1 MNVGFIG
8 LGRMGTAM
16 VRRLLSAGHAVTVY
30 NRTLAKAQPLA
41 ADGATVAA
49 NLADASRGDV
59 VVTMLADD
67 AAVEHAVFDPAG
79 IVGQLRTGAVH
90 ISSST
95 ISVALA
101 QRLAAAHA
109 AASQEFVSAPVF
121 GRPDAAAAGRLF
133 VIAAGRPAA
142 IGVARPVFE
151 AIGQRTF
158 VVSEQAQAA
167 NVVKLCGNFM
177 IACAIETLGEALA
190 LAAKSG
196 VDQSTLVDVM
206 TSTLFDAPVFK
217 TYGALIADRRFEPA
231 GFEAPLGLKD
241 VRLALA
247 AAEDARVP
255 MPFASVLRDR
265 FLALLAHGGDRLDWS
280 AIGRLPAIDA
290 GVADHKRPG

>member
-1 MNVGFIG
+1 MVTVSTDEICQKETTMNIGFIG
-8 LGRMGTAM
+8 LGRMGTGM
-16 VRRLLSAGHAVTVY
+16 VRRLLGAGHAVTVY

-67 AAVEHAVFDPAG
+67 AAVEHAVFDPG
-79 IVGQLRTGAVH
+79 GVVGQLRAGAVH

-101 QRLAAAHA
+101 QRLVAAHA
-109 AASQEFVSAPVF
+109 ASSQQFVSAPVF

-133 VIAAGRPAA
+133 VVAAGPPAA
-142 IGVARPVFE
+142 LTVAKPVFDG
-151 AIGQRTF
+151 IGQRTF
-158 VVSEQAQAA
+158 VVSERAEAA

-196 VDQSTLVDVM
+196 VDQSTFVDVM

-241 VRLALA
+241 VRLALT

-265 FLALLAHGGDRLDWS
+265 F
-280 AIGRLPAIDA
+280 
-290 GVADHKRPG
+290 

>member
-1 MNVGFIG
+1 MNIGFVG
-8 LGRMGTAM
+8 LGRMGTGM

-30 NRTLAKAQPLA
+30 NRTAAKAQPLA
-41 ADGATVAA
+41 AEGASVAA
-49 NLADASRGDV
+49 SVADASRGDA

-67 AAVEHAVFDPAG
+67 AVVEHAVFDPAG
-79 IVGQLRTGAVH
+79 VVGHLREGAVH

-95 ISVALA
+95 ISVSLA

-109 AASQEFVSAPVF
+109 AVGQHFVSAPVF

-133 VIAAGRPAA
+133 VVAAGPPAA
-142 IGVARPVFE
+142 VTLATPVFE
-151 AIGQRTF
+151 AIGKSTF
-158 VVSEQAQAA
+158 VVSDRADAA

-177 IACAIETLGEALA
+177 IACAIEMLGEAIA

-196 VDQSTLVDVM
+196 VDQSTFVDVM

-217 TYGALIADRRFEPA
+217 TYGALIANRRFEPA

-247 AAEDARVP
+247 AGEEARVP

-280 AIGRLPAIDA
+280 AIGRLPAVDA
-290 GVADHKRPG
+290 GAADH